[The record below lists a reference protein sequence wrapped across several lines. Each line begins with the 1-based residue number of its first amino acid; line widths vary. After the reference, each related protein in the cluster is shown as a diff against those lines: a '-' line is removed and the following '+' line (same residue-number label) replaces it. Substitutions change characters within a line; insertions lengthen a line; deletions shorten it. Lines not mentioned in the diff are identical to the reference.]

1 MNLRRRIRNSQ
12 EERNF
17 SVRTSKAGWAV
28 RGAAVLLAGGLA
40 FCALYM
46 TETAMAA
53 PETKAAEAGSAG
65 RELPEA
71 GTAGQNGQ
79 ELTQV
84 IGAAGA
90 GRESDNSR
98 GEAKLSLEVSYGY
111 GNNAKGGRYLPVDVE
126 LSNSGTEA
134 FSGMLQAKTMESDG
148 TVYQYE
154 YQVQAGAGEVM
165 SARYYIPLGTGGDQ
179 ILFTVSGEEG
189 KTLVYKPVNLNVS
202 RDVPEMYIGLLS
214 DDPGELSY
222 LDGAGINYSTL
233 RTRTFELDE
242 ADFPEEEIGLDLLD
256 VLVVNDYKLR
266 NLSEKQIAA
275 IMYWVHGG
283 GVLIL
288 GTGER
293 VDDTLGRFAPELLD
307 ESYGAPNLRHIN
319 LGENFALDEPGAGML
334 AVSCVD
340 VSLHGGNVILSSSGF
355 PLLTA
360 AAKEQGIIAVAAF
373 DLGDIGAFC
382 EKNSSFLDF
391 MFTSLLGENRI
402 NRLAELV
409 YSGNSDRYW
418 SVQTLIDTGDVD
430 KLPNLFLYM
439 AVTAIYLILLGPGL
453 YLFLKNW
460 DLQIYYRRG
469 VLVLS
474 LVFAGII
481 YMMGISTRFRSTFFT
496 YASIRDVT
504 SDYVMDT
511 TYVNVRN
518 PYNRPYYVDLAPE
531 YSVLPITSS
540 YWGGYGNWEE
550 LTAETPWQTEIV
562 TTDEHVRIQGQ
573 NIPAFTSRYFR
584 LENKSDNVEQ
594 IGFDG
599 TVDYFEGEIGGSVTN
614 HFPFPVENA
623 AVMLYGNM
631 VMLGHME
638 AGETKNLADYEL
650 MRFPLGNSYVV
661 ADRIT
666 GERDFGATDINNKEY
681 LLAMERSNLLKFYMD
696 NYLTGYTADARLI
709 AFSSQKEETLFLK
722 DKAAETYGVTMLTSS
737 MEVNASRERSLY
749 RSVLMKEPKVVS
761 GSYDSA
767 VNSMAGMEPLTLE
780 YQLGEDIDVESLTFE
795 SVNEEF
801 LEADRNSFTEAFTGS
816 IYFYN
821 YGTGNF
827 DLMELEG
834 QTLDVEEL
842 RPYLSPGNTLT
853 VRYVYDGIA
862 GYNDLQLPMPMVA
875 GRER

>member
-17 SVRTSKAGWAV
+17 SVRTSKAGWAA

-53 PETKAAEAGSAG
+53 PETKAAEAGTAG
-65 RELPEA
+65 RELPEVS
-71 GTAGQNGQ
+71 GTVAQDRQ
-79 ELTQV
+79 ELPQV
-84 IGAAGA
+84 TGAA

-360 AAKEQGIIAVAAF
+360 AAKEQGIIAVTAF

-439 AVTAIYLILLGPGL
+439 AVTAVYLVLLGPGL

-504 SDYVMDT
+504 SDYVTDT

-562 TTDEHVRIQGQ
+562 ATEEHVRIQGQ

-631 VMLGHME
+631 VLLGHME

-737 MEVNASRERSLY
+737 MEVNASRDRSLY

-801 LEADRNSFTEAFTGS
+801 LEADRNSFTDAFTGS

>member
-1 MNLRRRIRNSQ
+1 MNLRLCIRNSQ
-12 EERNF
+12 KERNV
-17 SVRTSKAGWAV
+17 SVRTSKAGWAA

-53 PETKAAEAGSAG
+53 PEVKSATSGSNGAPAEDSG
-65 RELPEA
+65 A
-71 GTAGQNGQ
+71 GTQSVDAPQ
-79 ELTQV
+79 
-84 IGAAGA
+84 
-90 GRESDNSR
+90 
-98 GEAKLSLEVSYGY
+98 LSLDVSYGY
-111 GNNAKGGRYLPVDVE
+111 DNTAKGGRYLPVDAA

-134 FSGMLQAKTMESDG
+134 FSGMLQAKVMESDG

-154 YQVQAGAGEVM
+154 YQVQAEAGEVM

-179 ILFTVSGEEG
+179 ILFTVSDEEG
-189 KTLVYKPVNLNVS
+189 KSLVYKPVNLKVS
-202 RDVPEMYIGLLS
+202 RDVPEMFIGLLS

-222 LDGAGINYSTL
+222 LNGAGINYSTL

-242 ADFPEEEIGLDLLD
+242 TDFPEEEIGLD

-283 GVLIL
+283 GILIL

-307 ESYGAPNLRHIN
+307 ESYEAPNLRHIN

-334 AVSCVD
+334 AVPCVD

-373 DLGDIGAFC
+373 DLGDIGEFC
-382 EKNSSFLDF
+382 EKNSSFLDY

-439 AVTAIYLILLGPGL
+439 TVTAVYLILLGPGL

-481 YMMGISTRFRSTFFT
+481 YMMGIPTRFRSTFFT

-540 YWGGYGNWEE
+540 YWGGYGGWEKMTE
-550 LTAETPWQTEIV
+550 ETPWQTGII

-584 LENKSDNVEQ
+584 LENKSENLDQ

-631 VMLGHME
+631 VLLGHME
-638 AGETKNLADYEL
+638 AGETKNLEDYEL
-650 MRFPLGNSYVV
+650 VRFPLGNSYVV

-666 GERDFGATDINNKEY
+666 GERDFGPTDIKNKEY

-696 NYLTGYTADARLI
+696 NYLSGYTADARLI

-722 DKAAETYGVTMLTSS
+722 DKTAETYGVTMLTAS
-737 MEVNASRERSLY
+737 MEVNASRDRSLY

-761 GSYDSA
+761 GSYDSS
-767 VNSMAGMEPLTLE
+767 VNAMAGMEPLTLE

-801 LEADRNSFTEAFTGS
+801 LEADRNSFTEVFTGS